1 MPDRLGKRR
10 QEILTTNSGIAA
22 LGAWI
27 TVLALAIDPFTQQ
40 IIRPVICHHSVP
52 NGIAQIPRA
61 NNFTGIAAKFGAGFP
76 LQLVPDVAAAIY
88 GGLMNDYSRLDIQCS
103 TGNCTFPNSPS
114 GGSFQ
119 TLALDVSCVDI
130 SAEIV
135 EADSDPTTMWYLR
148 GIGNSTTV
156 VGQGALVRTSPTS
169 MGSPFNKYWPAERD
183 IVLFSFASLIYI
195 RNEECEQVV
204 SNETSSTCPQAPL
217 AVECRLWPTIRT
229 ITASID
235 LSELQEH
242 VIDSQ
247 PLEFVPYSSYGR
259 ARSPL
264 DSWLSIPDKVLR
276 DGEWEPCTASLTYT
290 PDTPVPISNYT
301 LWFSSVEPEPSDLRW
316 WAGDCIFWVPT
327 GIGNAFSSFLD
338 ELYLDKV
345 MAGAYGPSATMSTM
359 GDVWIKRLYSN
370 GAATVDTVETNFR
383 QLAKSINTFMRNNNS
398 TVDAAFE
405 AKTIY
410 ATGSANKTET
420 CILVQWAWLSFS
432 ASLVLLTV
440 VFLSLTVW
448 KTRGAHGLEAAK
460 GVWKSS
466 ILAVLFSGLNERAR
480 RDCGAPGK
488 KSEMIQCAE
497 GIKVALNPTEHGW
510 RLTRG

>member
-1 MPDRLGKRR
+1 M
-10 QEILTTNSGIAA
+10 
-22 LGAWI
+22 
-27 TVLALAIDPFTQQ
+27 
-40 IIRPVICHHSVP
+40 
-52 NGIAQIPRA
+52 
-61 NNFTGIAAKFGAGFP
+61 
-76 LQLVPDVAAAIY
+76 
-88 GGLMNDYSRLDIQCS
+88 
-103 TGNCTFPNSPS
+103 
-114 GGSFQ
+114 
-119 TLALDVSCVDI
+119 
-130 SAEIV
+130 
-135 EADSDPTTMWYLR
+135 
-148 GIGNSTTV
+148 
-156 VGQGALVRTSPTS
+156 
-169 MGSPFNKYWPAERD
+169 
-183 IVLFSFASLIYI
+183 
-195 RNEECEQVV
+195 
-204 SNETSSTCPQAPL
+204 
-217 AVECRLWPTIRT
+217 
-229 ITASID
+229 
-235 LSELQEH
+235 
-242 VIDSQ
+242 
-247 PLEFVPYSSYGR
+247 
-259 ARSPL
+259 
-264 DSWLSIPDKVLR
+264 
-276 DGEWEPCTASLTYT
+276 
-290 PDTPVPISNYT
+290 
-301 LWFSSVEPEPSDLRW
+301 
-316 WAGDCIFWVPT
+316 PT

-359 GDVWIKRLYSN
+359 GDVWIKRLYNN

-383 QLAKSINTFMRNNNS
+383 QLAKSINTFMRKNNS

-480 RDCGAPGK
+480 RDCRAPGK